1 MGIRIKQVHNLAAQD
16 GTKVTSNKKVLPYD
30 LRAVYQTR
38 TDIKD
43 YNNAVNLAKA
53 LIPYNYALQ
62 LLYDKI
68 MVDAMLTSQVENRIG
83 QIFTMDFN
91 LMKPDGTPDEEQTKT
106 LKAHTLYRFL
116 TRQSLES
123 EYRGVSLCQL
133 SMQKDINGELQ
144 LTGESLPRTNIVQQK
159 GLFYPDYLATTNSIA
174 YRDLPEYGTW
184 ILEFDSKHFG
194 LLEKAVPHVLF
205 KRFAQSCWSELCE
218 IYGIPP
224 RVMTTNTQDP
234 KMLDRATKMMKDMGA
249 AAWFIIDEDEKFEW
263 AQGVSTNGDVYK
275 NLIEL
280 CRDEMCLLIS
290 GAIIGQNTKNG
301 SKSKDTAAQEMLWL
315 LVQSDM
321 ARVAEH
327 WNTIIIPA
335 LVKHGLLVGE
345 LTFEFVPTEDKAQLM
360 EWLDILLQHGEVDIE
375 YIKEK
380 TGIPVT
386 KWKET
391 STVSNT
397 KKDNT
402 KLAYRGSKPFFEN
415 APQD

>member
-1 MGIRIKQVHNLAAQD
+1 MGIRIKETHNLAVQD
-16 GTKVTSNKKVLPYD
+16 GTKVTSNKKVLPYE
-30 LRAVYQTR
+30 LRAISQTR
-38 TDIKD
+38 TDIKQ
-43 YNNAVNLAKA
+43 YNNAVNMAKA
-53 LIPYNYALQ
+53 LTPYNYALQ
-62 LLYDKI
+62 LIYNNV
-68 MVDAMLTSQVENRIG
+68 MRDAMLTSQIENRIG
-83 QIFTMDFN
+83 QIFSMDFN

-106 LKAHTLYRFL
+106 LKSHTLYRFL

-123 EYRGVSLCQL
+123 EYYGVSLAQL
-133 SMQKDINGELQ
+133 NMQKDLNGVLQ
-144 LTGESLPRTNIVQQK
+144 LVGDSLPRTNIVQQK
-159 GLFYPDYLATTNSIA
+159 GLFYPDYLATTKSIA

-184 ILEFDSKHFG
+184 ILEYDSKHLG
-194 LLEKAVPHVLF
+194 LLDKGVPHVLF

-280 CRDEMCLLIS
+280 CRDELCLLIS

-321 ARVAEH
+321 ARVTEH
-327 WNTIIIPA
+327 WNTINIPA
-335 LVKHGLLVGE
+335 LVKHGLLKGE
-345 LTFEFVPTEDKAQLM
+345 LTFEYAPTEDKAQLM
-360 EWLDILLQHGEVDIE
+360 EWLDILLQHGEVDID

-391 STVSNT
+391 STASNT
-397 KKDNT
+397 KDKK
-402 KLAYRGSKPFFEN
+402 KLSYKGSNPFFDP